1 VWPLFVGVWV
11 VVKNW
16 VWCFFGPR
24 FVDGKCKL
32 DVKDRY
38 VQGSQRLIKFIYL
51 LVRKQVCV
59 FKILIVYCSVLS
71 VELFAYF
78 LYPIV
83 PPLSLL

>member
-1 VWPLFVGVWV
+1 VWPLFVDLRV
-11 VVKNW
+11 VVKSW
-16 VWCFFGPR
+16 FWCFLGPCG
-24 FVDGKCKL
+24 VDGKCKL
-32 DVKDRY
+32 AVKDRY